1 MREWFEAQVAAGLP
15 AFAGS
20 TISGTVAVK
29 QEVLNELIAKWLANE
44 TPGAAGPPR
53 VDMAK
58 ARAAVKH
65 ARIRGE
71 AGTILLDFD
80 IRI

>member
-1 MREWFEAQVAAGLP
+1 MREWIEAQLAAGLP

-20 TISGTVAVK
+20 TVSGTLAVK

-44 TPGAAGPPR
+44 TPLNGRAAGFD
-53 VDMAK
+53 VGK

-71 AGTILLDFD
+71 TGTILLDFD
-80 IRI
+80 IRL

>member
-1 MREWFEAQVAAGLP
+1 M
-15 AFAGS
+15 
-20 TISGTVAVK
+20 
-29 QEVLNELIAKWLANE
+29 LNELIAKWLADDS
-44 TPGAAGPPR
+44 PGDAGPPR
-53 VDMAK
+53 LDMAK